1 MDLGNLIHL
10 PMKHVWAKEASDFTP
25 WLAQNLDQLGA
36 ALGMDLELVEREAA
50 VGSFS
55 VDLLARDLGSNRL
68 VVIENQFGPTNH
80 DHLGKVLTYAA
91 GYDACT
97 AVWIAEEFRDEHRQ
111 ALDWL
116 NSRTTKEVNFVG
128 VVVDV
133 LRIDESRPAVQF
145 RLVAEPNEWQKEQAT
160 QTPASP
166 KGELYRQ
173 FFQPVINALRTKHF
187 TGMRKAPPQNWIAFS
202 SGRQGVSYNVDFA
215 SGNRV
220 RVELYMDSDPEL
232 FQFLVAG
239 KEQIEGELGEALSW
253 EPLEDKQASR
263 IAVYRDGHIYAD
275 AATLQDISE
284 WVVDQM
290 VRFRTVFAPRLTT
303 RKT

>member
-25 WLAQNLDQLGA
+25 WLAQHLDQLGA

-173 FFQPVINALRTKHF
+173 FFQPVIDALRTKHF

-232 FQFLVAG
+232 FQVLVAA

-263 IAVYRDGHIYAD
+263 VAVYRDGHIYAD